1 MDKQPAPRSD
11 QHAYAIGIDVGGTKI
26 AGGLVELATGALLAR
41 RQSPTNPAR
50 GGAAVLGDT
59 LALAT
64 ALQTEASALGV
75 SVFGIGIG
83 VAELVD
89 RQGRIT
95 SAHTIPWRG
104 VAVGQQL
111 AQIAPTVIES
121 DVRAHALA
129 EARYGAGRTLGQ
141 FVFVTVG
148 TGISSC
154 LVLDGRPHAGA
165 HGNALVLASSPL
177 TTTCSVCNSTMQPI
191 LEDYASGPALVVRY
205 NQLAHTY
212 LRRAEAVLAAVD
224 AGDQLAEQ
232 IVRSAG
238 AALGVSIG
246 WLVNVL
252 DPEGVIIGG
261 GLGLAGGL
269 YWDSMVD
276 TARAHIWADT
286 SRDLPI
292 IHAALGA
299 DAGVIGAACYA
310 LDRAL

>member
-1 MDKQPAPRSD
+1 MDKQPSPPSD

-41 RQSPTNPAR
+41 QQLPTNPGR
-50 GGAAVLGDT
+50 GGAAVLDDT
-59 LALAT
+59 LALARVL
-64 ALQTEASALGV
+64 ATEANALGV
-75 SVFGIGIG
+75 SVFGIGVG

-89 RQGRIT
+89 RQGAIT

-104 VAVGQQL
+104 VDVGQQL

-129 EARYGAGRTLGQ
+129 EARYGAGRRLRQ

-154 LVLDGRPHAGA
+154 LVLDGRPHTGA
-165 HGNALVLASSPL
+165 RGNALVLASSPL
-177 TTTCSVCNSTMQPI
+177 TTTCSFCNSTMQPI
-191 LEDYASGPALVVRY
+191 LEDYASGPALVARY
-205 NQLAHTY
+205 NQLAHTQ
-212 LRRAEAVLAAVD
+212 LRRAEELLSRVD
-224 AGDQLAEQ
+224 TGDQLAIE

-252 DPEGVIIGG
+252 DPEAVIIGG

-269 YWDSMVD
+269 YWGCMIDA
-276 TARAHIWADT
+276 ARAHIWADT

-292 IHAALGA
+292 MHAALGA

-310 LDRAL
+310 LDRR